1 MTKKDAA
8 SPGKPLPDIPA
19 RIWGVAAVT
28 GAGAFMAMLDS
39 TVANLAIE
47 PIRAAFGSTLPLMQ
61 WIATAYLIALAVS
74 LPAAS
79 WLGNR
84 LGYGRVWIGSL
95 AVFTVASALCAL
107 APEPWTLIGARF
119 VQGLAAGLMIPM
131 GQAVIG
137 AVAGPKQLG
146 RLMGA
151 LGLVISLGP
160 AVGPAFGGFVLDVG
174 SWRWLFWINVP
185 IGIAA
190 LVAARGLVP
199 SGTADRERP
208 LDLLGLMLLGLGLPL
223 LLYGTAGVGSE
234 RATPATIVALVA
246 GIVMATGFVVAARH
260 TKHPLIDLSLF
271 RRGTFAAATAT
282 AGLTGANMYG
292 GLLLLPLYLL
302 LIVGMDASQAGL
314 MLLAMGLGS
323 AAALYT
329 GGKMT
334 DRYGAGRVAT
344 TGSILLVLTTIPFLL
359 PGILSTIAL
368 VVAFVARGV
377 GIALAQMPAMTA
389 AYASVTTEE
398 VGDASTL
405 VNIAQRVGGA
415 VGAIVVVVVLAQ
427 AGSGSDRASH
437 AFMVLAIVS
446 IATVVSA
453 VILQHLDRQSS
464 RNAVAS

>member
-1 MTKKDAA
+1 MKDAEP
-8 SPGKPLPDIPA
+8 PGEPLPDIPA
-19 RIWGVAAVT
+19 RIWGIAAVT

-84 LGYGRVWIGSL
+84 LGYGRVWTGSL
-95 AVFTVASALCAL
+95 MIFTVASALCAL
-107 APEPWTLIGARF
+107 APEPWMLIGARF

-160 AVGPAFGGFVLDVG
+160 AVGPAFGGVVLDVS

-185 IGIAA
+185 IGLAA

-199 SGTADRERP
+199 SGVKDHERP
-208 LDLLGLMLLGLGLPL
+208 LDRLGLLLLGLGLPL
-223 LLYGTAGVGSE
+223 LLYGTAEVGSE
-234 RATPATIVALVA
+234 EATPTTVVALVA
-246 GIVMATGFVVAARH
+246 GGVMVSWFAFVARP
-260 TKHPLIDLSLF
+260 TKYPLIDLSLF

-282 AGLTGANMYG
+282 AGLTGANMNG

-334 DRYGAGRVAT
+334 DRLGAGPVAI

-359 PGILSTIAL
+359 PGVLSTIAL
-368 VVAFVARGV
+368 AAVFVARGV

-405 VNIAQRVGGA
+405 VNIAQRIGGA
-415 VGAIVVVVVLAQ
+415 IGAIVVVVVLAQ
-427 AGSGSDRASH
+427 AGGGSDRASH
-437 AFMVLAIVS
+437 AWAFTVLAVVS

-453 VILQHLDRQSS
+453 VTLQHLDRRSS
-464 RNAVAS
+464 QKAVAS